1 MQKNSI
7 YLDLKERLEI
17 MKKKVIA
24 AGHICIDITPIF
36 PEKRVQSIGE
46 ILAPGKLIQMGNA
59 DVHTGGSVA
68 NTGLGMKILGA
79 DVTLMGKVGAD
90 AFGEMICNILKKY
103 NAEEGMIVSETES
116 TSYSVVLAIPG
127 IDRIFLH
134 NPGANNTFTT
144 EDIPEAQLHN
154 TALFHFGY
162 PPIMESMYEN
172 DGEEL
177 LKLLKYVK
185 AHDIATSLDL
195 ATVDAGSKAGSA
207 DWKTILQKVIPYVD
221 FFAPSAEELC
231 FMLDRERFEE
241 WQKRANGR
249 DITEILDI
257 DKDVKPLADICMS
270 LGAKVLLIKCGAPGM
285 YYRTASLNV
294 LEQIGKNLDL
304 DAKAWEEKEGFE
316 KSYIPE
322 KVLSGT
328 GAGDTSIAAFLTA
341 MLEGNSVE
349 ECMQLAT
356 ATGASCVAAY
366 DALSGLKSFDEL
378 RKKIAA
384 GWEKRLPLS
393 EMESRR

>member
-36 PEKRVQSIGE
+36 SEKRVQSIGE

-59 DVHTGGSVA
+59 DVHTGGSVE

-144 EDIPEAQLHN
+144 EDIPEAQLHD

-231 FMLDRERFEE
+231 FMLDHERFEE

-378 RKKIAA
+378 KKKIAA